1 MVMPNRTHNLPEAS
15 IKPITVGGS
24 TAGNHFELL
33 NLDDIVGDKQLD
45 STHQSGTEML
55 KIDNWFQSSS
65 RTLLT
70 DWTTGRINLAA
81 TRYAI
86 DDPYEYVMNNAKSA
100 WGNWAEIPYDI
111 QPKGTW
117 DVYYRM
123 AVEAGKIVFPEAIT
137 FEGLAEIKKDHWWT
151 YVTQYLNNP
160 HLASTS
166 EWTDFDLKKFTLDYS
181 PEFGHLIWIPGA
193 EKPLYV
199 EDMDVQIGIDPAASE
214 KKARASTSQSAITVM
229 ARDHKNRCFLL
240 EVDAGYWTPTKL
252 FDQMFR
258 KYNTYRRYR
267 PTSWL
272 EQMGAFKLLGPLLR
286 EEQVKRG
293 NTINVRPVTK
303 TGDKDQVIR
312 AQLEPILSDGRMFI
326 RDNQYEKVIHQVHTF
341 PNGLLK
347 DILDSIALAYQGTH
361 KPPSSEEVERRA
373 ETANRRKWLTTS
385 RSKLTGY

>member
-1 MVMPNRTHNLPEAS
+1 
-15 IKPITVGGS
+15 
-24 TAGNHFELL
+24 
-33 NLDDIVGDKQLD
+33 
-45 STHQSGTEML
+45 
-55 KIDNWFQSSS
+55 
-65 RTLLT
+65 
-70 DWTTGRINLAA
+70 
-81 TRYAI
+81 
-86 DDPYEYVMNNAKSA
+86 
-100 WGNWAEIPYDI
+100 
-111 QPKGTW
+111 
-117 DVYYRM
+117 M